1 MSLDTHR
8 LHKLNGKGF
17 DKLYTVH
24 SVKWRKMAEKSVE
37 TVRTRISE
45 GEAVKAGDVVAA
57 VEHGIRISKEFEK
70 HLESKIDPAILA
82 KVVRRIRCRADLSSR
97 RNQRTET

>member
-1 MSLDTHR
+1 MSLDTHK

-17 DKLYTVH
+17 DKFYTVH
-24 SVKWRKMAEKSVE
+24 SVKWRKMVEKSVE

-57 VEHGIRISKEFEK
+57 VDQGIRPRSWG
-70 HLESKIDPAILA
+70 
-82 KVVRRIRCRADLSSR
+82 
-97 RNQRTET
+97 